1 MEAQIHV
8 RKIAKIFT
16 AEGPFTFWRRRIRR
30 SIPRRYFIFLKR
42 LLAPKWASS
51 SSFLLRLVETSLD
64 VEHYLDM
71 KIPTGGK
78 RES

>member
-16 AEGPFTFWRRRIRR
+16 AEGPFTFWRRIRC

-42 LLAPKWASS
+42 LLAPKWPSS

-71 KIPTGGK
+71 KIPAGGK